1 MTRLHDKIRQI
12 LESSPRLTQRGLAE
26 RMGLDPAAVNR
37 MLYGRRSIMAE
48 EIPVIEDYLGE
59 KLDLTETAPQ
69 IGRRRGLSDVPQADV
84 APPAHAGHVAPPAH
98 TGHFTPQS
106 AAHNAPPVLPDTMTP
121 VPVYSMDGSAT
132 PIDWT
137 ARHPAQAGMRS
148 AFALYVPDDRM
159 APRYFT
165 GEIVYVHPHRP
176 PAAPQDVVI
185 ADAAGHLR
193 IARMTRADTDS
204 IDAEYLNPPQRETQP
219 RADITAVFAIVGRG

>member
-59 KLDLTETAPQ
+59 KLDLTETAP
-69 IGRRRGLSDVPQADV
+69 IVLRRRGLSDIPQADV
-84 APPAHAGHVAPPAH
+84 APPAQNQN
-98 TGHFTPQS
+98 FTMQPVSAQ
-106 AAHNAPPVLPDTMTP
+106 AAHPVLPDSMTP
-121 VPVYSMDGSAT
+121 VPVYSTQGDET

-148 AFALYVPDDRM
+148 AFALYVPDNRM
-159 APRYFT
+159 TPRYFA

-185 ADAAGHLR
+185 AHSTGHLQ
-193 IARMTRADTDS
+193 IARMVQADADS
-204 IDAEYLNPPQRETQP
+204 IEVEYMNPPQRETYQ
-219 RADITAVFAIVGRG
+219 RSALSNVYAIVGRG